1 VNQAEQQLLVRIFA
15 SRHFAFADSLRRILQ
30 YLCDNAAG
38 KEARPLKEHELA
50 VSALGR
56 PESFDPKTDP
66 VVRVSMASIRDRLR
80 AYFETDGRSETL
92 ALQVPKGRYQAL
104 FSERTDV
111 TPAPEPSGGTRVER
125 PALRRFWRA
134 YATATPS
141 VLMYTEPLFWRD
153 DEAGIYTRNLYLND
167 RTAKRAEVDGK
178 VPHRPGADL
187 RPCYHYLSSGE
198 IQCSFSLIRM
208 FQEMGMVLDMR
219 NARLSSLNDFRYA
232 NLILLGCT
240 RTNHF
245 MDTMQGTKGFVITA
259 DTIEDTAARGGQ
271 RKSYEGE
278 RYLDGKLPRFTEY
291 AIVTRRPGL
300 APNSAVTIVASN
312 HGRAVQGAGNLLTLE
327 TQVASLLQAMGLGA
341 KAPVPDHFQVL
352 FKVEMIDLDD
362 EVVNVD
368 YVAHRI
374 GA

>member
-1 VNQAEQQLLVRIFA
+1 MSPAEQQLLSRIFA

-30 YLCDNAAG
+30 YLCDHAAG
-38 KEARPLKEHELA
+38 PDARPLKEHEIA

-56 PESFDPKTDP
+56 HESFDPKTDP

-80 AYFETDGRSETL
+80 AYFETEGRSERL
-92 ALQVPKGRYQAL
+92 SLQIPKGKYLAV
-104 FSERTDV
+104 FGERDV
-111 TPAPEPSGGTRVER
+111 TPAPEPPAPARLER

-134 YATATPS
+134 YTVSPSPS

-153 DEAGIYTRNLYLND
+153 DEAGLYTRNLYLND
-167 RTAKRAEVDGK
+167 RKARSAELGKK
-178 VPHRPGADL
+178 VPHRPGAKL
-187 RPCYHYLSSGE
+187 QPCYHYLSSGE

-219 NARLSSLNDFRYA
+219 NARLSSLADFRHA
-232 NLILLGCT
+232 SLILLGCT

-245 MDTMQGTKGFVITA
+245 MDTMQGTRGFVIT
-259 DTIEDTAARGGQ
+259 DSTIENTEPRAGEQKTYR
-271 RKSYEGE
+271 GE

-291 AIVTRRPGL
+291 ALVTRRPGL
-300 APNSAVTIVASN
+300 APGSAVTIVASN

-327 TQVASLLQAMGLGA
+327 TEVAALLAKMGLGPEEA
-341 KAPVPDHFQVL
+341 VPEHFQAL
-352 FKVEMIDLDD
+352 FRVEMIDLDD
-362 EVVNVD
+362 EVVNVQ

-374 GA
+374 A